1 MEGDDD
7 KYIEY
12 GYPMGRERFKW
23 PSISL
28 AERQGYRY
36 RRPPPSEDD
45 ARIQAVRSVPFNL
58 PPSTAEMHVI
68 DQLKRNPLSAS
79 TVGGIKSPTSI
90 ALKEFYEA
98 VLKGSLSSPASELV
112 QECDEWRQGEE
123 EERTPFLGQV
133 SASGSGVQMT
143 MSGKKRRGHVHHD
156 SSSDDFLWSAA
167 HHGNTAGGSFNSGTK
182 LEVRNPSVG
191 EGRLGLRE
199 LDGGEEEEDLVD
211 VELGGRAKKLPEEED
226 EYTPLPTPTRVAP
239 RSDHPLLVSK
249 DTAGFNVILPEH
261 PKQITSPPLE
271 SQILFFP
278 LKGGDM
284 IISPRKSSYYIQPK
298 SGLKPKSPP
307 PREETCSSG
316 RFGHQKQLAFSSSTS
331 SSCT

>member
-1 MEGDDD
+1 MAGT
-7 KYIEY
+7 IGY
-12 GYPMGRERFKW
+12 GYPMGSGRTERFKW

-28 AERQGYRY
+28 AERQGHRY

-112 QECDEWRQGEE
+112 QECDEWRKDEE
-123 EERTPFLGQV
+123 EERTPLLGQGQV

-167 HHGNTAGGSFNSGTK
+167 HHGNTAGGSFNSGTT
-182 LEVRNPSVG
+182 LEV
-191 EGRLGLRE
+191 
-199 LDGGEEEEDLVD
+199 
-211 VELGGRAKKLPEEED
+211 
-226 EYTPLPTPTRVAP
+226 
-239 RSDHPLLVSK
+239 
-249 DTAGFNVILPEH
+249 
-261 PKQITSPPLE
+261 
-271 SQILFFP
+271 
-278 LKGGDM
+278 
-284 IISPRKSSYYIQPK
+284 
-298 SGLKPKSPP
+298 
-307 PREETCSSG
+307 
-316 RFGHQKQLAFSSSTS
+316 
-331 SSCT
+331 